1 MRVEFQHHVE
11 KADGDGIRDDD
22 RQRQV
27 EEIIRVRDGLR
38 PGKESEEDPEEDFQN
53 AGIEKAP

>member
-1 MRVEFQHHVE
+1 MVFVMMI
-11 KADGDGIRDDD
+11 GSD
-22 RQRQV
+22 RSKS
-27 EEIIRVRDGLR
+27 IRVRDGLR